1 MRDPLSDVIALLKP
15 RAIFSKGISGAGRWA
30 VRYTSFGQPGFCAV
44 TKGRCRLAVDGE
56 APVILEEGDF
66 VLLPATP
73 AFTMGSIEPTPP
85 VSIDPKA
92 MGVEPDG
99 ETRHGRQEGEPDMR
113 QFGGYFSFEAPDAS
127 LFVSLLPRMIHVRG
141 AERLTQLVR
150 LVGDEAGRADVGRE
164 LILERYV
171 EILLIE
177 ALRCAPADEAPPGLL
192 RGLAEPRIAL
202 ALKSMHAEVDR
213 PWTVEALAR
222 HAAMSRSAFFD
233 RFHQTVGMRPM
244 EYLVTWR
251 MALAKNLLQRQDL
264 SLDAVAEKVGYG
276 SASTFSTAFS
286 RHVGMPPGR
295 FARAGQMAAG

>member
-1 MRDPLSDVIALLKP
+1 MRDPLSDIIALLKP

-30 VRYTSFGQPGFCAV
+30 VRYASFGQPGFCAV

-73 AFTMGSIEPTPP
+73 AFTMGSIEPAPP

-92 MGVEPDG
+92 MAAAPDA
-99 ETRHGRQEGEPDMR
+99 ETRHGRQEGEPAMR

-177 ALRCAPADEAPPGLL
+177 ALRSAPADEAPPGLL

-202 ALKSMHAEVDR
+202 ALKSMHAEVHR

-264 SLDAVAEKVGYG
+264 SLDAVAEKVGYS

>member
-1 MRDPLSDVIALLKP
+1 
-15 RAIFSKGISGAGRWA
+15 
-30 VRYTSFGQPGFCAV
+30 
-44 TKGRCRLAVDGE
+44 
-56 APVILEEGDF
+56 
-66 VLLPATP
+66 
-73 AFTMGSIEPTPP
+73 MGSIEPAPP

-92 MGVEPDG
+92 MAAAPDA
-99 ETRHGRQEGEPDMR
+99 ETRHGRQEGEPAMR

-150 LVGDEAGRADVGRE
+150 LVGGEAGRADVGRE

-177 ALRCAPADEAPPGLL
+177 ALRSAPADEAPPGLL

-251 MALAKNLLQRQDL
+251 MALAKNLLQRQDI
-264 SLDAVAEKVGYG
+264 SLDAVAEKVGYS

-295 FARAGQMAAG
+295 FARAGQMAA

>member
-1 MRDPLSDVIALLKP
+1 MRDPLSDIIALLKP

-30 VRYTSFGQPGFCAV
+30 VRYTSFGQPVFCAV

-73 AFTMGSIEPTPP
+73 AFTMGSIEPAPP

-92 MGVEPDG
+92 MVAASDA

-177 ALRCAPADEAPPGLL
+177 ALRSAPADEAPPGLL

-213 PWTVEALAR
+213 PWTVQALAR